1 MIYYVGGGLGELIFV
16 NIFSIVILSTSCLFT
31 RSSLISVKLI
41 LPIKKKKK
49 NLKSYTA
56 MEGYERPIAKFKI
69 FF

>member
-1 MIYYVGGGLGELIFV
+1 MIYYVGGGLGDLIFV

-31 RSSLISVKLI
+31 RSSLISVKLL
-41 LPIKKKKK
+41 LPIKKK